1 MLKRRNKVSPQFSM
15 SSMTDIIFLLL
26 IFFMITSTMVSP
38 NAIKVLLPKVLLPQS
53 SQQTSAKP
61 LTRVI
66 IDRDLN
72 YYTAFGNDDEM
83 PIVFEELTD
92 FLIDCSQKEPEMYV
106 ALYADESVPYKEI
119 VKVLNIA
126 NENQFK
132 VVLATR
138 RPDRK

>member
-38 NAIKVLLPKVLLPQS
+38 NAIKVLLPQS

-119 VKVLNIA
+119 VKILNIA

-132 VVLATR
+132 MVLATR

>member
-38 NAIKVLLPKVLLPQS
+38 NAIKVLLPQS

-92 FLIDCSQKEPEMYV
+92 FLIDCSQKEPDMFV
-106 ALYADESVPYKEI
+106 ALYAEESVPYKEI

-126 NENQFK
+126 NANQFK

>member
-38 NAIKVLLPKVLLPQS
+38 NAIKVLLPQS

-66 IDRDLN
+66 IDSNLN
-72 YYTAFGNDDEM
+72 YYAGFGNDNEM
-83 PIVFEELTD
+83 PIMLEELTD

-119 VKVLNIA
+119 VKILNIA

-132 VVLATR
+132 MVLATR